1 MNGVVLENNAM
12 NPDNL
17 SLEALS
23 SMMELEIY
31 DNTAEDEVLE
41 RCKDMDAV
49 IITKR
54 VLNRER
60 LEKLPRLKY
69 IGVTSTGYNNVDVEA
84 ARELRIAVTNVA
96 SYSTEAVAQHAIA
109 LLLSVTNDV
118 RDYNG
123 KIKEGEWEKTDN
135 FCFYS
140 SPVIGLD
147 GKVLGVVGLGEIGRA
162 VARIAKAFN
171 MEVVAYSPH
180 SKADGIRSVTLDE
193 LLKISD
199 VVSLHMPLTPNTR
212 AMFNADLIAKMK
224 SGAVLLNTARGGLV
238 DSNSVEEAL
247 KSGKLSYYLAD
258 GYEVEP
264 PRGDNPLLYNK
275 RAIITPHIG
284 WATDTAKAKLVKGV
298 IDNFRSYIDGG
309 RLNRIV

>member
-1 MNGVVLENNAM
+1 MKGIVLENNAM
-12 NPDNL
+12 NPDGL
-17 SLEALS
+17 SLAELS
-23 SMMELEIY
+23 LMMDLEIFEK
-31 DNTAEDEVLE
+31 TTEDEVLK
-41 RCKDMDAV
+41 RCRNMDAV

-84 ARELRIAVTNVA
+84 AKELGIAVTNVA

-123 KIKEGEWEKTDN
+123 KIKEGVWERSDN

-140 SPVIGLD
+140 SPIIGLE
-147 GKVLGVVGLGEIGRA
+147 GKILGIVGLGEIGRS
-162 VARIAKAFN
+162 VSRKAKAFN
-171 MEVVAYSPH
+171 MEVVSYSPH
-180 SKADGIRSVTLDE
+180 SKVDGIRNVSLDE

-199 VVSLHMPLTPNTR
+199 VVSLHMPLMPNTR
-212 AMFNADLIAKMK
+212 EMFNASMISKMK
-224 SGAVLLNTARGGLV
+224 EGAILLNTARGALV
-238 DSNSVEEAL
+238 NSKSVAAAL
-247 KSGKLSYYLAD
+247 NSGKLSYYLAD

-275 RAIITPHIG
+275 RAIITPHVG
-284 WATDTAKAKLVKGV
+284 WATDTAKAKLIRGV
-298 IDNFRSYIDGG
+298 IENFRSYVNGG
-309 RLNRIV
+309 SLNRIV